1 MGHTGFVPNYESGID
16 KIQEYRKLYSMKVT
30 LDIPDELYRKVKA
43 RSAME
48 GRPVRSVAVELF
60 QNWLAE
66 PLPDTSPASKITI
79 DRPPTRFD
87 NAPWLAITAQ
97 YAKPGSAY
105 DPEGERAA
113 IAAGWAAEAA
123 EKLGLAPGQA

>member
-1 MGHTGFVPNYESGID
+1 
-16 KIQEYRKLYSMKVT
+16 MKAT
-30 LDIPDELYRKVKA
+30 LDIPDELYRQVKA
-43 RSAME
+43 RSALE

-66 PLPDTSPASKITI
+66 PMPTASPAAPKKV

-87 NAPWLAITAQ
+87 NAPWLVFTAQ
-97 YAKPGSAY
+97 YAKPESDY

-113 IAAGWAAEAA
+113 IAAGRAAEVV
-123 EKLGLAPGQA
+123 EKLGLTPDKS